1 MLATPAETVPAGDAW
16 IHEVKWDGMRLLA
29 QVQGEQLRLFSRT
42 EREVTVAFPELAG
55 SAAGLTGYDDLLLD
69 AEVVVL
75 HDGRPSFA
83 ALAERFNVADAA
95 TAARLAGQSP
105 VTLMVFDVLRAM
117 NTPTIGLP
125 LRQRRQ
131 LLEGLELQSRYVQTP
146 PVFEDGAQLLA
157 ATADQ
162 GIEGVV
168 SKRLA
173 SPYQPGRRSLDWRKT
188 VNRKAD
194 SFVVCGWLPERE
206 NDDRLGAV
214 LLATPTPDGPLLY
227 RGRVGS
233 GLAGST
239 GQALRTRLQA
249 LAVPAS
255 PLPQGLPPEVTRGV
269 RWVRPELVADVEYL
283 GVTDGGQLRQPSWRG
298 LRADLTVPD
307 LVRTEVPDEV
317 TDE

>member
-1 MLATPAETVPAGDAW
+1 MLATAADAVPAGDAW
-16 IHEVKWDGMRLLA
+16 IHEVKWDGMRLLV
-29 QVQGEQLRLFSRT
+29 QVRGDVLRLFSRT
-42 EREVTVAFPELAG
+42 EREVTVAFPELARP
-55 SAAGLTGYDDLLLD
+55 AAGLTGYDDLLLD

-75 HDGRPSFA
+75 RDGRPSFA

-105 VTLMVFDVLRAM
+105 VTLMMFDVLQAM

-131 LLEGLELQSRYVQTP
+131 LLEGLDLNSRYVQTP
-146 PVFEDGAQLLA
+146 PVFEDGTQLLA

-188 VNRKAD
+188 VHRKAD
-194 SFVVCGWLPERE
+194 SFVIAGWLPERE
-206 NDDRLGAV
+206 NDRRLGAV

-233 GLAGST
+233 GLAGTT
-239 GQALRTRLQA
+239 GESLRASLEA
-249 LAVPAS
+249 LAVANS
-255 PLPQGLPPEVTRGV
+255 PFAEGLPPDVPGGV
-269 RWVRPELVADVEYL
+269 QWVRPELVTDVEFL
-283 GVTDGGQLRQPSWRG
+283 GVTEGGQLRQPTWRG
-298 LRADLTVPD
+298 IRHDLTVAD
-307 LVRTEVPDEV
+307 LVRTEV
-317 TDE
+317 TDG